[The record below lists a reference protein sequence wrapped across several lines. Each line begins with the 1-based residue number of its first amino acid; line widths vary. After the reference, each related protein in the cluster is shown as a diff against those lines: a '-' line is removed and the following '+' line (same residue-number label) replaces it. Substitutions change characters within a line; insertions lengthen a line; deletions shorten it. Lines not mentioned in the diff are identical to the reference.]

1 MDNVSQKYLDARD
14 AGRNG
19 ADCLKTYNECS
30 TKVWDWLTHVTKITF
45 WYLNIYTYYICLY
58 IWNPFGIKNLFP
70 IAHIHIINA
79 SIYFP
84 QTFLVLKTL

>member
-45 WYLNIYTYYICLY
+45 
-58 IWNPFGIKNLFP
+58 
-70 IAHIHIINA
+70 
-79 SIYFP
+79 
-84 QTFLVLKTL
+84 

>member
-45 WYLNIYTYYICLY
+45 WYLNVYIHMLTN

-70 IAHIHIINA
+70 IVCIYIINA

-84 QTFLVLKTL
+84 QTSLVLKTL